1 MSKEL
6 SNFGDSASASL
17 TRGAGHN
24 ETVGIEGFYHVEC
37 RDAQG
42 NLKWEDTIENVV
54 TAVGKQALFDY
65 YFGATGTA
73 GGTASGANY
82 LGLVG
87 YTGTL
92 VTAGSFVVGSTYQIA
107 SLGTTTNAQWQT
119 IAGTSSGT
127 YVVGSVFVCANA
139 GTGTGTANLIG
150 TFAAADTMASH
161 AGWVEVGLANAP
173 TYTGSRQSINWTAA
187 TSTGTS
193 PSNITSKTGGAIT
206 FAMTSSG
213 SVGGCFINGGAS
225 ASATKDT
232 TTGVLYSAGAFT
244 GGYKT
249 VANGDSLAVT
259 YTTTATS

>member
-1 MSKEL
+1 MSNEL
-6 SNFGDSASASL
+6 SNFGDSASASI

-24 ETVGIEGFYHVEC
+24 ETLGIQGFYRVVC
-37 RDAQG
+37 RDAEG
-42 NLKWEDTIENVV
+42 NVKWEDTAPNVV
-54 TAVGKQALFDY
+54 TSVGKGALFDY

-73 GGTASGANY
+73 GGTASGVNY

-92 VTAGSFVVGSTYQIA
+92 VTAGSFVVGATYQIA
-107 SLGTTTNAQWQT
+107 SVGTTSF
-119 IAGTSSGT
+119 TSIGASANTVGIVFVAT
-127 YVVGSVFVCANA
+127 GVGS
-139 GTGTGTANLIG
+139 GTGTANLIG
-150 TFAAADTMASH
+150 TFLAADTMGTH

-173 TYTGSRQSINWTAA
+173 TYTGNRQSINWTAA
-187 TSTGTS
+187 TSSGTS
-193 PSNITSKTGGAIT
+193 PTNVTSKTGGAVT

-232 TTGVLYSAGAFT
+232 TTGILYSAGAFT